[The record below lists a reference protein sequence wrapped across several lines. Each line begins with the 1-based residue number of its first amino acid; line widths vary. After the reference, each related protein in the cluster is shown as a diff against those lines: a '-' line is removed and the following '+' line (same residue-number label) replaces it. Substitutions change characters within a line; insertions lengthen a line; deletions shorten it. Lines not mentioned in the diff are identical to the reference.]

1 MKKKVLATILIAAM
15 VFAFASCSTI
25 LYGKWRINKVVA
37 GDVKMTGEE
46 IKEMGL
52 EAGYIKL
59 NKSGSCVVN
68 LLGDEYDGRWEKKDK
83 KHLDITYNNDQ
94 KGEATIVSD
103 GNMTFVDAQGAE
115 YTLKK

>member
-1 MKKKVLATILIAAM
+1 MKKVLAIVLALAM
-15 VFAFASCSTI
+15 VFAFASCSTV
-25 LYGKWRINKVVA
+25 LYGKWRVNKVVA
-37 GDVKMTGEE
+37 GDVKMNAED

-68 LLGDEYDGRWEKKDK
+68 LLGDEYDGRWEKKDE
-83 KHLDITYNNDQ
+83 KHLYITYNSDQ
-94 KGEATIVSD
+94 KGEATLVGD
-103 GNMTFVDAQGAE
+103 NGMTFIDAQGAE

>member
-1 MKKKVLATILIAAM
+1 MKKKVLALLLITAM
-15 VFAFASCSTI
+15 VFAFASCSTV

-37 GDVKMTGEE
+37 GDVKMTGDD

-59 NKSGSCVVN
+59 NRSGSCVVN
-68 LLGDEYDGRWEKKDK
+68 LLGDEYDGKWSKKDK
-83 KHLDITYNNDQ
+83 THLEIVYDNDK
-94 KGEATIVSD
+94 KGDATLVKED
-103 GNMTFVDAQGAE
+103 VMTFSDVNGAE